1 VLAIPASN
9 TEVERLFSYSKMAVT
24 SNRTRLDAQKLNKLM
39 FLRKNLQALKRIDK
53 TEVVIQDSQKRKSIN
68 LSESDNE
75 NEDEQQTPSS
85 IPKKQRVESEDM
97 IIIII
102 IMSHRLSARW
112 GQPFTGSD
120 FSMPVDLALG
130 GTSLVHF
137 VHPIL

>member
-1 VLAIPASN
+1 
-9 TEVERLFSYSKMAVT
+9 MAVT

-97 IIIII
+97 I
-102 IMSHRLSARW
+102 SSGNEL
-112 GQPFTGSD
+112 D
-120 FSMPVDLALG
+120 E
-130 GTSLVHF
+130 
-137 VHPIL
+137 